1 MDLNFSV
8 VWKPRNGLAVG
19 SARAEEPSDS
29 QWELIRAAI
38 LEALLP
44 YREARDAVAKA
55 IFSLCG

>member
-1 MDLNFSV
+1 MRLNFIV
-8 VWKPRNGLAVG
+8 VWKPRNGLAKG
-19 SARAEEPSDS
+19 LAGAEEPSDA

-44 YREARDAVAKA
+44 YKEARDAVAKA

>member
-1 MDLNFSV
+1 MDATFSV
-8 VWKPRNGLAVG
+8 DRRVRNILAVG

-44 YREARDAVAKA
+44 YKEARDAVAKA

>member
-1 MDLNFSV
+1 MDANFCVVRRVRSV
-8 VWKPRNGLAVG
+8 LAVG

-44 YREARDAVAKA
+44 FKEARDAVAKA
-55 IFSLCG
+55 ILAVGG